1 MIFEHINIANVGQQ
15 KIYDEDKYIKVSEIF
30 ELNDIKELVYH
41 NNLTICKEIISSDR
55 YFFSDIA
62 AALFRKMFE
71 RNLTNPKTTIDA
83 LLSCSYHIQK
93 SGYSFLGFIKKDDEI
108 GCEDNDEIAFFKRWD
123 FTNNDYADRKCNA
136 NEVFD
141 KKTLT
146 NNCINVFFVAGTQN
160 FETLN
165 LRIKRASIL
174 ISKLLNE
181 ELLDPDKTKIIL
193 SGRNNAFAE
202 DIKVNYSN
210 ESITMKN
217 LITYRLSC
225 YTGNKIKDDFFQK
238 NVHLE
243 MNSRNSI
250 ENIIEMIDLIKTF
263 AKQNQHPNL
272 FIISSTAH
280 LLQLNEQVK
289 KHVIQNNPE
298 LVDNIFLVG
307 SENPKH
313 NFGVFYS
320 DYIKYLINEIVYR
333 NSKDKLF
340 ID

>member
-1 MIFEHINIANVGQQ
+1 MIFKHTGNDNPSIV
-15 KIYDEDKYIKVSEIF
+15 DEDKYSKVSEIF
-30 ELNDIKELVYH
+30 ELKAIKGLLYK
-41 NNLTICKEIISSDR
+41 NNLTRCKEIRRIDR

-71 RNLTNPKTTIDA
+71 RNLTNPKIIIDA

-123 FTNNDYADRKCNA
+123 FTNSDYADRKWNA
-136 NEVFD
+136 DEVFD
-141 KKTLT
+141 KNTLT
-146 NNCINVFFVAGTQN
+146 NDCINVFFVAGTQN

-181 ELLDPDKTKIIL
+181 KLLDPDKTKIIL

-202 DIKVNYSN
+202 DTKVNYSN

-225 YTGNKIKDDFFQK
+225 YTENKIKDDFFQK

-263 AKQNQHPNL
+263 DREKKRPKL

-280 LLQLNEQVK
+280 LLQLNVQVK

-298 LVDNIFLVG
+298 LD
-307 SENPKH
+307 
-313 NFGVFYS
+313 
-320 DYIKYLINEIVYR
+320 LIQA
-333 NSKDKLF
+333 
-340 ID
+340 